1 MKKPILAVLGL
12 AGACAACCSIPIA
25 LTLVSGLSAAGVA
38 SWVSGDQTAQIAVAG
53 LALLAGVGIWVW
65 RSRRADTSCATAPA
79 TGCATRSA
87 GGCGCSTTPGKAAGS

>member
-38 SWVSGDQTAQIAVAG
+38 SWVLGDPTAQIAVVG
-53 LALLAGVGIWVW
+53 LAFLITVGIWVW
-65 RSRRADTSCATAPA
+65 RSRRAACSCATAPA
-79 TGCATRSA
+79 VGCATSST
-87 GGCGCSTTPGKAAGS
+87 GGCGCATTANKPAGS